1 MSAKDA
7 LQRYRARRNFDKTP
21 EPAGQPAHRSPADAC
36 YVVQRHHASH
46 LHYDFRLE
54 LDGVLKSWAVP
65 KGPSLDP
72 AVKRLAVQVEDH
84 PLGYAGFEG
93 EIPTGQYGA
102 GQVRIW
108 DRGTWLPLDDP
119 HAGLRR
125 GRLHFR
131 LRGGRLA
138 GDWVLVRTGKDTQWL
153 LRKSADAFALPGHDA
168 EQAPV
173 AVAAHSRRHAHA
185 TSAAPPETLEPQ
197 LATLVDAPPETP
209 GWRYEIKYDGYR
221 MLCRVHDGKVQ
232 LLSRNGLAW
241 EHRTPALTA
250 LTASLARALPGSG
263 WLDGELVVFDA
274 TGHSSFSALQTM
286 LSAEGPAES
295 DVSALHYVIFD
306 IPWWGGQDLRPLP
319 LVQRRAVLESLAPAL
334 PPQAQLSTLLP
345 GDGPT
350 VWAAACALHLEGVIG
365 KRQDAPYSGKRTTAW
380 IKIKCRP
387 RAEFVIGGWTEPKG
401 QRTDLGALLLGVWE
415 RPSGHPAT
423 LRYVGR
429 VGSGFTRVQLSALRT
444 RLERERRARSPF
456 APRPRLAGEQVHWA
470 RPVLVAEVTYTGWT
484 TDRLLRQAAFAGLRP
499 DKAATEIE
507 EEATMSVTQL
517 AQPAKRAVRTKG
529 ASAGSRPS
537 ASTPAVWHG
546 VRITHAERVV
556 FPDAGFTKGELARYY
571 ADVAGWML
579 PWLHGRPLSL
589 MRCPEGTQ
597 RTCFFQKHW
606 ALAQSLPDGLM
617 RVDVPG
623 EDAPYIAVQSEA
635 GIVALV
641 QHGVIEL
648 HQWGATLPRLDRP
661 DQITFDL
668 DPDPALDWRAIA
680 DAARLVRTTLEEF
693 GLPSF
698 LRSTGGKG
706 LHVVVPLRRGRS
718 WDEVK
723 IFARGLAQ
731 HLSGLMPDRFT
742 ASMSK
747 SRRHGRIF
755 IDYLRNSAGNTAIV
769 PYAVRARAGAPV
781 AMPLAWEALDGRD
794 DLRGAHFHIGNAL
807 RHLEEHA
814 TLWDAFNAARTTLA
828 VRHVRLMADA

>member
-7 LQRYRARRNFDKTP
+7 LQRYRARRDFHKTP
-21 EPAGQPAHRSPADAC
+21 EPAGRAARRAHADGC

-72 AVKRLAVQVEDH
+72 AVKRLAGQVEDH
-84 PLGYAGFEG
+84 PLGYASFEG
-93 EIPTGQYGA
+93 EIPAGQYGA

-108 DRGTWLPLDDP
+108 DRGTWQPLDDA
-119 HAGLRR
+119 HAGLQR
-125 GRLHFR
+125 GRLRFR
-131 LRGGRLA
+131 LLGGRLA
-138 GDWVLVRTGKDTQWL
+138 GDWILVRTSGKDTQWL
-153 LRKSADAFALPGHDA
+153 LRKTADAFALPGHDA
-168 EQAPV
+168 EHAP
-173 AVAAHSRRHAHA
+173 AALAAPSRKRRRA
-185 TSAAPPETLEPQ
+185 TAAPPATLAPQ

-221 MLCRVHDGKVQ
+221 MLCRIHDGKAQ

-241 EHRTPALTA
+241 EHRTPALAA
-250 LTASLARALPGSG
+250 LAEGLARALPAGG

-274 TGHSSFSALQTM
+274 HGHSSFGALQAM
-286 LSAEGPAES
+286 LSAEGPADS
-295 DVSALHYVIFD
+295 DASRLHYVLFD
-306 IPWWGGQDLRPLP
+306 IPWWDGRDLRSLP
-319 LVQRRAVLESLAPAL
+319 LSQRRAVLESLAPAL
-334 PPQAQLSTLLP
+334 PPHVQLSTELP

-365 KRQDAPYSGKRTTAW
+365 KQQDAAYSGRRTTAW

-401 QRTDLGALLLGVWE
+401 QRIHLGALLLGVWA
-415 RPSGHPAT
+415 RSSGKPAT

-429 VGSGFTRVQLSALRT
+429 VGSGFSRAQLSALHQ
-444 RLERERRARSPF
+444 RLVRERRARSPF
-456 APRPRLAGEQVHWA
+456 APPPRLAGEQVHWT

-499 DKAATEIE
+499 DKAANEIE
-507 EEATMSVTQL
+507 EEATMSASQL
-517 AQPAKRAVRTKG
+517 AQPAKRPRQSG
-529 ASAGSRPS
+529 RSS
-537 ASTPAVWHG
+537 ASSADTAAWHG

-571 ADVAGWML
+571 AGVAGWML

-589 MRCPEGTQ
+589 MRCPQGTQ

-606 ALAQSLPDGLM
+606 ALAQTLPEGLM

-668 DPDPALDWRAIA
+668 DPDPALSWRVIA
-680 DAARLVRTTLEEF
+680 DAARLVRGTLEEF
-693 GLPSF
+693 ELQSF

-718 WDEVK
+718 WEEVK
-723 IFARGLAQ
+723 TFARGLAQ
-731 HLSGLMPDRFT
+731 HLSGLMPERFT

-781 AMPLAWEALDGRD
+781 AMPLAWDALDGKT
-794 DLRGAHFHIGNAL
+794 DLRGAHFHIGNAM

-814 TLWDAFNAARTTLA
+814 ALWDTFNAARTTLA